1 MFFSLLKVKICI
13 IPNIPFVSNMAAHLC
28 RFFKASKLHSFG
40 GLVLSQRAM
49 FSQMRSPSDAEQLWS
64 EIAHFYNKYG
74 DVMYENVSQTEHALQ
89 SATWAMKESGDGE
102 LAIGAFLH
110 DIGHLIEFER
120 KGMDHFDSD
129 REHEQV
135 MWTDAPYGI

>member
-1 MFFSLLKVKICI
+1 ML
-13 IPNIPFVSNMAAHLC
+13 
-28 RFFKASKLHSFG
+28 
-40 GLVLSQRAM
+40 
-49 FSQMRSPSDAEQLWS
+49 SQMRSPSDAEQLWS

-135 MWTDAPYGI
+135 MSTDAPNDIKYPTHL